1 MHGFINQMTAMYA
14 GCVLGVLVIL
24 YLAWRAIRRY
34 RTQQARSRAAGPLQ
48 VVTPKPNG
56 YGDLLGVE
64 FTVVILDL
72 IG

>member
-1 MHGFINQMTAMYA
+1 MLGFIYKTTVVYIVCGIGVALIMY
-14 GCVLGVLVIL
+14 LI
-24 YLAWRAIRRY
+24 WRAIRRY
-34 RTQQARSRAAGPLQ
+34 RTQQARRRAAGPLQ